1 MYDGV
6 AFGNNISPLCRIAR
20 RILSICANSASCERL
35 FSMFGLILT
44 RLRSRLRTKA
54 LSDLA
59 ELRLHLRDEHLR
71 LGSVKTRLQ
80 RNTTT
85 HVGAVTLECPSNAPE
100 LSTTAQPVNSH
111 QSEPESDA
119 TEPPDSSS
127 LTAIAG
133 VFMQQV
139 DDDEDLEDEAHSS
152 HNGSIRVTIAQV
164 FDFSNVYW
172 TTYLKSFAFRSLND
186 ELELYELIESS
197 GAGDELEGPEMDEM
211 GEASLL

>member
-1 MYDGV
+1 M
-6 AFGNNISPLCRIAR
+6 
-20 RILSICANSASCERL
+20 
-35 FSMFGLILT
+35 T
-44 RLRSRLRTKA
+44 
-54 LSDLA
+54 DLA

-71 LGSVKTRLQ
+71 QGSVKTRLQ

-85 HVGAVTLECPSNAPE
+85 HVSAATLECPSNTPE
-100 LSTTAQPVNSH
+100 LPTTVHPVNAH
-111 QSEPESDA
+111 QSEPEPNP
-119 TEPPDSSS
+119 TEPDSSS

-139 DDDEDLEDEAHSS
+139 DDDEDLEDENHSH
-152 HNGSIRVTIAQV
+152 HNGSIQLKIAQV

-172 TTYLKSFAFRSLND
+172 TTYLKRFAFRNLD
-186 ELELYELIESS
+186 EELELYELIESS